1 MRNML
6 HETAVQLDQAE
17 QSRMPLPPLSQEHP
31 TLTPAQAYAIQ
42 SAWLDLKLA
51 RGTRIIGRKIGLTSR
66 AMQELLGVD
75 QPDYGFLL
83 DSMAVSSG
91 STLSRTD
98 FLLPRI
104 EPEIA
109 FWLAKDLKGPGITV
123 AAVLAATRGV
133 SPALELVDSRIAKW
147 QIKLPDTI
155 ADNASSARVIV
166 SEQIVPLD
174 GLDLAAEA
182 VTLTRIASGQGE
194 QDGVEVGS
202 GNGAAV
208 LGHPAEAVAWLANKL
223 AEYGIAIEAGQLVLP
238 GAMCAAATVAAGE
251 TYRAM
256 FSTIGEVSVR
266 FA

>member
-1 MRNML
+1 ML
-6 HETAVQLDQAE
+6 QETAALLDQAE
-17 QSRMPLPPLSQEHP
+17 RSRMPLPPLSQEYP

-51 RGTRIIGRKIGLTSR
+51 KGARIIGRKIGLTSR

-91 STLSRTD
+91 SALSRTD

-109 FWLAKDLKGPGITV
+109 FWLAKDLKGPGIT
-123 AAVLAATRGV
+123 AGAVLAATRGV

-166 SEQIVPLD
+166 GEQIVPLD

-182 VTLTRIASGQGE
+182 VTLTRN
-194 QDGVEVGS
+194 GVEVGS

-223 AEYGIAIEAGQLVLP
+223 AEYDIAIVAGQLVLP

-251 TYRAM
+251 TYRAV
-256 FSTIGEVSVR
+256 FTTIGEVSVR

>member
-1 MRNML
+1 MSNML
-6 HETAVQLDQAE
+6 HETAALLDQAE
-17 QSRMPLPPLSQEHP
+17 QSRVPLPPLSQEYP
-31 TLTPAQAYAIQ
+31 TLTPAQAYAVQ

-51 RGTRIIGRKIGLTSR
+51 KGARIIGRKIGLTSR

-83 DSMAVSSG
+83 DSMAVASG
-91 STLSRTD
+91 STVSRTD

-109 FWLAKDLKGPGITV
+109 FWLAKDLKGPGINV
-123 AAVLAATRGV
+123 DAVLAATRGV
-133 SPALELVDSRIAKW
+133 SPALELVDSRIANW

-182 VTLTRIASGQGE
+182 VTLTRN
-194 QDGVEVGS
+194 GVEVGS

-223 AEYGIAIEAGQLVLP
+223 AEYGIAIAAGQLVLP

-251 TYRAM
+251 TYRAV
-256 FSTIGEVSVR
+256 FTTIGEVSVR

>member
-1 MRNML
+1 ML
-6 HETAVQLDQAE
+6 HETAARLDQAE
-17 QSRMPLPPLSQEHP
+17 QSRMPLPPLSQEYP

-51 RGTRIIGRKIGLTSR
+51 RGARIIGRKIGLTSR

-83 DSMAVSSG
+83 DSMMVTSG
-91 STLSRTD
+91 GTLSRTD

-123 AAVLAATRGV
+123 DAVLAATRGV
-133 SPALELVDSRIAKW
+133 SPALEFVDSRIAKW

-182 VTLTRIASGQGE
+182 VTLTRN
-194 QDGVEVGS
+194 GVEVGS

>member
-1 MRNML
+1 VRNML
-6 HETAVQLDQAE
+6 QETAALFDQAE
-17 QSRMPLPPLSQEHP
+17 QSRIPLPPLSQEYP

-51 RGTRIIGRKIGLTSR
+51 KGARIIGRKIGLTSR

-83 DSMAVSSG
+83 DSMVVASG
-91 STLSRTD
+91 STLSRAD

-123 AAVLAATRGV
+123 DAVLAATRGV

-174 GLDLAAEA
+174 GPDLAAEA
-182 VTLTRIASGQGE
+182 VTLTRN
-194 QDGVEVGS
+194 GVEVGS

-223 AEYGIAIEAGQLVLP
+223 AEYGIAIAAGQLVLP
-238 GAMCAAATVAAGE
+238 GAMCAAATVSAGE
-251 TYRAM
+251 TYRAV
-256 FSTIGEVSVR
+256 FTTIGEVSVR
-266 FA
+266 CA

>member
-1 MRNML
+1 ML
-6 HETAVQLDQAE
+6 HETAALLDQAE
-17 QSRMPLPPLSQEHP
+17 QSRMPLPPLSQEYP

-42 SAWLDLKLA
+42 STWLDLKLA
-51 RGTRIIGRKIGLTSR
+51 RGARIIGRKIGLTSR

-83 DSMAVSSG
+83 DSMMVTSG
-91 STLSRTD
+91 GTLSRTD

-123 AAVLAATRGV
+123 DAVLAATHGV

-182 VTLTRIASGQGE
+182 VTLTRN
-194 QDGVEVGS
+194 GVEVGS

-223 AEYGIAIEAGQLVLP
+223 AEYDIAIMAGQLVLP

-251 TYRAM
+251 TYRAV
-256 FSTIGEVSVR
+256 FTTIGEVSVR

>member
-1 MRNML
+1 ML
-6 HETAVQLDQAE
+6 QETAALLDQAE
-17 QSRMPLPPLSQEHP
+17 QSRIPLPPLSQEYP

-51 RGTRIIGRKIGLTSR
+51 KGARIIGRKIGLTSR

-83 DSMAVSSG
+83 DSMTVSSG
-91 STLSRTD
+91 STLSRTG

-123 AAVLAATRGV
+123 DAVLAATRGV

-182 VTLTRIASGQGE
+182 VALTRN
-194 QDGVEVGS
+194 GVEVGS

-223 AEYGIAIEAGQLVLP
+223 AEYDIAIATGQLVLP

-251 TYRAM
+251 TYRAV
-256 FSTIGEVSVR
+256 FTTIGEVSVR